1 MTYCIFGTTGYNV
14 LDLDFW
20 HVADDDFSQMSHTQF
35 QSARLKKHPKQTRP
49 VTLVIRD
56 TYLCGEI
63 MPRNNE

>member
-20 HVADDDFSQMSHTQF
+20 HVADDDFSQTQF
-35 QSARLKKHPKQTRP
+35 QSAKLKKHPKQTRT
-49 VTLVIRD
+49 VTLVIRG